1 MHFVD
6 NWQYLMINCFDNKP
20 FCWQTISDDNRFL
33 ISYVLVYAIMSKKSS
48 LGRNWNSWILIPGVP
63 QSFCEGG
70 CCCFTWP
77 EAFHPLLFDTI
88 SHTSMSQ
95 CHNYP
100 CQYFFFN
107 WDSPH
112 ARLNSHYEAW
122 SYKKKSTKKIIRDYR
137 KSV

>member
-1 MHFVD
+1 MHFLD

-48 LGRNWNSWILIPGVP
+48 LGLNWNSWVLIPGVP

-100 CQYFFFN
+100 CRYFFLIGIHPMQG
-107 WDSPH
+107 WTATTRH
-112 ARLNSHYEAW
+112 GVTRKKAQKRL
-122 SYKKKSTKKIIRDYR
+122 
-137 KSV
+137 